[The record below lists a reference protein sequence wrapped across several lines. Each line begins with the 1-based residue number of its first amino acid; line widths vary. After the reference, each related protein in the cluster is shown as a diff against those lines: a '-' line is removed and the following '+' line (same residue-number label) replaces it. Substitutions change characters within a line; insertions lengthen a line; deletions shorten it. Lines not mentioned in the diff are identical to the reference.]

1 VQATALLFAG
11 FETLLSCTAAATA
24 ARQCSAASAQAGPL
38 APHAALVRSTAF
50 RDSFTDEIADARCAP
65 VLQVGSFCFFAFLN
79 RAQSFFAISLWNSF
93 EYMLDES
100 GSAVGSFSVTFLLV
114 SGSTLPIPPN
124 AAPCS
129 GARLFGSLV
138 SDV

>member
-1 VQATALLFAG
+1 MQATALLFAG

-65 VLQVGSFCFFAFLN
+65 VLQVGSFCFSESSTKLL
-79 RAQSFFAISLWNSF
+79 RDFFVEFFRI
-93 EYMLDES
+93 Y
-100 GSAVGSFSVTFLLV
+100 VG
-114 SGSTLPIPPN
+114 
-124 AAPCS
+124 
-129 GARLFGSLV
+129 
-138 SDV
+138 